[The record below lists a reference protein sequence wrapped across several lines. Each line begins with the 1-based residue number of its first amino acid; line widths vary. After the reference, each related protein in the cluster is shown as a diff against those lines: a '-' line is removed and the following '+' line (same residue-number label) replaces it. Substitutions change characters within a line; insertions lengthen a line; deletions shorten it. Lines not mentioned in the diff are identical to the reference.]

1 MRKRNYYIIS
11 FIFILLIQIGMF
23 FLVKSRNLL
32 FGINFIIFLGI
43 IMFINNMQ
51 SSNEDQSINKEK
63 EENDNHVFD
72 KKISQELSKVSET
85 LGFDIQQLLW
95 LSKGN
100 IQMFN
105 KIVESFHG
113 IEANSQSNSA
123 SIEEI
128 TASIDEFISNTEKLN
143 ENISMID
150 EESEKSINL
159 LDINKEK
166 IKNVETFMNE
176 LSKVISDA
184 STNNQNLKKSSSEIN
199 KIVDYIK
206 NISKETNLLSLNA
219 SIEAARAGDA
229 GKGFAVVANEIS
241 KLAKET
247 DQAILEIEKIITT
260 IVDEIDNS
268 NDSMKL
274 CMNKITSAEEISRE
288 STTAVEEIQK
298 IIEGMG
304 DSITS
309 LEEISNRELESSK
322 EIETASNS
330 VALSVEDTYSMV
342 VDLMQQV
349 NNQQGK
355 NNEIIASGEELNE
368 IADELQKITAKL
380 KEENEIIFGVNPF
393 TKPDIIKKTYVPIL
407 EEVCTKLGLKAR
419 TIILKD
425 YDALID
431 SIATGII
438 DIGWFSPFAYIN
450 AKKKSNIEPLVSPKV
465 NGKDYYN
472 GYIITLKNSGINA
485 LGDLRN
491 KHFGYV
497 DVNSASGY
505 LYANHVLQSNG
516 INPKRDFL
524 KHSFLGSHDN
534 VIQSVLSGEIDAGAT
549 YDEAFERMEK
559 EGFPMDR
566 IEIIG
571 KSDDIPK
578 DAIAASE
585 SLSDKL
591 KNELKEA
598 FVNSVPKGTDI
609 GGFVL
614 SNDQRYDIIREVI
627 KDSK

>member
-1 MRKRNYYIIS
+1 MKKKNYYLVIS
-11 FIFILLIQIGMF
+11 IFIVLAQIVMYF
-23 FLVKSRNLL
+23 SIESRNLL
-32 FGINFIIFLGI
+32 FSVNFIIFLGFILFTYKI
-43 IMFINNMQ
+43 ITNNN
-51 SSNEDQSINKEK
+51 SSDLKKEK
-63 EENDNHVFD
+63 KDVQVIDKRINH
-72 KKISQELSKVSET
+72 ELSKVSET

-105 KIVESFHG
+105 KIAESFHG

-123 SIEEI
+123 SVEEI
-128 TASIDEFISNTEKLN
+128 TASINELIANTEKLN

-159 LDINKEK
+159 LDDNKEK

-176 LSKVISDA
+176 LSKVIKDA
-184 STNNQNLKKSSSEIN
+184 STNNQNLKDSSSEIN

-229 GKGFAVVANEIS
+229 GKGFSVVANEIS
-241 KLAKET
+241 KLSKET
-247 DQAILEIEKIITT
+247 DQAIFEIEKIVTT
-260 IVDEIDNS
+260 IVSEIDNS
-268 NDSMKL
+268 NESMDL
-274 CMNKITSAEEISRE
+274 CMNKITRAEEISRE
-288 STTAVEEIQK
+288 STTAVEEIQN

-304 DSITS
+304 HSITS
-309 LEEISNRELESSK
+309 LEEISNRELESSR
-322 EIETASNS
+322 EIESASNS
-330 VALSVEDTYSMV
+330 VALSVEDTYAMV
-342 VDLMQQV
+342 VELMQQV
-349 NNQQGK
+349 NNQESK

-380 KEENEIIFGVNPF
+380 KDDNEIIFGVNPF

-407 EEVCTKLGLKAR
+407 EEVCKKLNLKAR

-431 SIATGII
+431 SIASGII

-472 GYIITLKNSGINA
+472 GYIIALKSSNFSTIS
-485 LGDLRN
+485 DLKN

-505 LYANHVLQSNG
+505 LYANHVLQTNG
-516 INPKRDFL
+516 INPERDFS

-549 YDEAFERMEK
+549 YDEAFERMK
-559 EGFPMDR
+559 KDGFPMEK
-566 IEIIG
+566 IEVIA

-585 SLSDKL
+585 GLSDELKNKL
-591 KNELKEA
+591 KDA
-598 FVNSVPKGTDI
+598 FVNCIPESSDI

-614 SNDQRYDIIREVI
+614 SNDKRYDIIREVI
-627 KDSK
+627 KDSN

>member
-1 MRKRNYYIIS
+1 MRKRNYYLII
-11 FIFILLIQIGMF
+11 ITIILLFQVGMYF
-23 FLVKSRNLL
+23 IINSRNLL
-32 FGINFIIFLGI
+32 FILNLIILFGVILI
-43 IMFINNMQ
+43 
-51 SSNEDQSINKEK
+51 INKITEEQRIEK
-63 EENDNHVFD
+63 NDNKKFD
-72 KKISQELSKVSET
+72 GQIIEKDLSKKLAKVSET

-105 KIVESFHG
+105 RIVESFHG

-150 EESEKSINL
+150 AESEKSINL

-176 LSKVISDA
+176 LSKVINDA

-274 CMNKITSAEEISRE
+274 CMSKIISAEEISRE

-349 NNQQGK
+349 NNQQSK

-393 TKPDIIKKTYVPIL
+393 TKPDTIKKTYVPIL
-407 EEVCTKLGLKAR
+407 EEVCETLDLKAR

-431 SIATGII
+431 SIASGII

-465 NGKDYYN
+465 NGKDFYN
-472 GYIITLKNSGINA
+472 GYIITLKNNDINS
-485 LGDLRN
+485 LKDLKK

-505 LYANHVLQSNG
+505 LYANHVLEING
-516 INPKRDFL
+516 IKPKRDFS
-524 KHSFLGSHDN
+524 KYSFLGSHDN

-549 YDEAFERMEK
+549 YDEAFERMKDEGYPMEK
-559 EGFPMDR
+559 L
-566 IEIIG
+566 EIIG
-571 KSDDIPK
+571 KSADIPK
-578 DAIAASE
+578 DAIAASNV
-585 SLSDKL
+585 LSDEL
-591 KNELKEA
+591 KNRLKEA
-598 FVNSVPKGTDI
+598 FVNYSPKSKDI
-609 GGFVL
+609 GGFVV
-614 SNDQRYDIIREVI
+614 SNDERYNIIRDVI
-627 KDSK
+627 KDSN